1 MSRQHGDLVAAIVVA
16 TTCGVLTL
24 LAPGDSAVRLV
35 VALPLLFVLP
45 GYAVTAALFPKRS
58 LGIPEQVLY
67 SVGLS
72 LAVVMVGG
80 FALHWTPWGLQAESW
95 VIFLFCVTLGASVI
109 ARMRR
114 RRGWSVVTTPLN
126 VGLDSRQGLLLG
138 LAALVVVAAVGLSRT
153 PMPPQ
158 GIQGY
163 TLLWILPAGD
173 GNPNAVRLGVSS
185 REFTP
190 TEYRLQVLVE
200 GQIAQEWPALQLAPG
215 EEWET
220 AVSVPG
226 NSSNTRTVEATLY
239 RLDAPSVVYRRVTL
253 RRGN

>member
-1 MSRQHGDLVAAIVVA
+1 MSRQPGDLVAAVVVA
-16 TTCGVLTL
+16 ATCGVLTL
-24 LAPGDSAVRLV
+24 LTPGDSAVRLV
-35 VALPLLFVLP
+35 VALPLVFVLP
-45 GYAVTAALFPKRS
+45 GYAITAALFLRRS
-58 LGIPEQVLY
+58 LRIPEQVLC

-72 LAVVMVGG
+72 LVVVIMGG
-80 FALHWTPWGLQAESW
+80 FALHWTPWGLRAESW
-95 VIFLFCVTLGASVI
+95 AIFLFCVTLGASVI

-114 RRGWSVVTTPLN
+114 RRGRPVAATPLN

-138 LAALVVVAAVGLSRT
+138 LAALVIAAAVGLART

-163 TLLWILPAGD
+163 TLLWILPASD

-190 TEYRLQVLVE
+190 TEYRLQVLVD

-215 EEWET
+215 EDWET
-220 AVSVPG
+220 AASVPG
-226 NSSNTRTVEATLY
+226 NSSNTHTVEAMLY
-239 RLDAPSVVYRRVTL
+239 RLDAPNDVYRRVTL
-253 RRGN
+253 RLGN